1 MQRMTKVGVVSQRV
15 IDLLNLTITAGTP
28 IYIGESNIS
37 HMLQS
42 HPGDYQKYKEQIP
55 NIIEQPDYVG
65 LNPSDNSLEYI
76 KLFVIDNESVKVA
89 VRVSH
94 GGKLYVRT
102 LYARDLQKMERFV
115 KKGYLL
121 KY

>member
-1 MQRMTKVGVVSQRV
+1 MVKVGVVSQRV
-15 IDLLNLTITAGTP
+15 IDLLKLNMIAGTP
-28 IYIGESNIS
+28 IYIGESNIR

-42 HPGDYQKYKEQIP
+42 HPEDYQKYKEQIP
-55 NIIEQPDYVG
+55 NIIEKPDYVG
-65 LNPSDNSLEYI
+65 VNPSDNSLEYV
-76 KLFVIDNESVKVA
+76 KVFVLDNESVKVA

-94 GGKLYVRT
+94 GGKLYTRT
-102 LYARDLQKMERFV
+102 IYARDLQKLERFV

>member
-1 MQRMTKVGVVSQRV
+1 MVEVGVISQRI
-15 IDLLNLTITAGTP
+15 IDLLKLDIVAGTP

-42 HPGDYQKYKEQIP
+42 HPEDYQKYREQIP
-55 NIIEQPDYVG
+55 SIIEQPDYVG
-65 LNPSDNSLEYI
+65 LNPSDNSLEYV
-76 KLFVIDNESVKVA
+76 KLFIIDNESVKVA

-94 GGKLYVRT
+94 GGKLYART
-102 LYARDLQKMERFV
+102 IYARDLQKMERFV